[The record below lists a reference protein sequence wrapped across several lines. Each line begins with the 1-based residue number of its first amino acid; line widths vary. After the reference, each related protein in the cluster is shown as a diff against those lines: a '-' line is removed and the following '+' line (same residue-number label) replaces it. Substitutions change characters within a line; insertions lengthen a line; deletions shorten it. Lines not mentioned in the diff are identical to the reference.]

1 MALSVSGL
9 EHIPAAKAACWRLP
23 IQNPGPAPCASL
35 CSLGPETLWAL
46 LRAWGLSQAP
56 GDGKSVEPGLKL
68 KTLLSLDVEP
78 GWEEVGTEAIAF
90 TPQEVWQ
97 DGTPL
102 LAVGTG
108 RPQGQPALGAASYHG
123 AFSLSF
129 FSDLLQ
135 PK

>member
-9 EHIPAAKAACWRLP
+9 EHIPASKAACGRLP

-78 GWEEVGTEAIAF
+78 GWEEVGTEVIAF

-102 LAVGTG
+102 LALGTG